1 VTDLEHARAIEELR
15 EREAAFRA
23 FAGAVPG
30 STWTATPDG
39 ALTFIGSDWQEL
51 DPDQHARAMGWGWLD
66 EVHADDRDRVRAA
79 WMHALRTGDPYD
91 IEFRVRRTT
100 GDYGWLWVRAM
111 PVVDAQG
118 AILRWVGLNLD
129 VNDRYEAD
137 HSRDM
142 FAALVERSWNFIA
155 IGEPDGSV
163 RYVNAAGRE
172 LLGITAMDE
181 CRELAILDFLDPGDR
196 AAVERDVRT
205 ALAASGRWRG
215 DVRLAHRATGRRIP
229 VTCVAFMLTADD
241 GTVLGIASVCHDQRP
256 KQRIEDGLQLLSRTG
271 AAIVDSL
278 DYQRTLDNIARAFVD
293 GFAAFC
299 VIDVIPAGGRWQR
312 TVAHRDPI
320 STATLV
326 SGSTPRGGHPVA
338 RALESR
344 ESTILSIDRDWIEGL
359 SLAPDRAEA
368 IRKLDL
374 RSLICVPVVTPADD
388 VVGAL
393 SCFLDA
399 QSDRDDYESIDLG
412 FVEEVARRAGAAIA
426 NVREYERERRVAI
439 ELQAASLP
447 ARLPAID
454 GIRLDAAYRP
464 GSTEANIGGDWYDA
478 FLVDDG
484 RLVITCGDVLG
495 HGLHAAVSMT
505 KLRLAMQSAAMVD
518 ADPHLMLRVADAT
531 LRVSDPDA
539 YATAIAAVYDP
550 ATRRL
555 RVASAGHPHPLL
567 RRADGMIDEIV
578 AAGLMIGLR
587 FEEPPNVTTV
597 DVPPG
602 ATVAFY
608 TDGLIEFNRDQDAGL
623 ERLIVALGEGVP
635 LAGERPAESI
645 VAAVL
650 AGERAR
656 DDIAVL
662 VARFE

>member
-172 LLGITAMDE
+172 L
-181 CRELAILDFLDPGDR
+181 
-196 AAVERDVRT
+196 
-205 ALAASGRWRG
+205 
-215 DVRLAHRATGRRIP
+215 
-229 VTCVAFMLTADD
+229 
-241 GTVLGIASVCHDQRP
+241 LGIASVCHDQRP

-567 RRADGMIDEIV
+567 RRADGTIDEIV